1 MNAFKLFQHLPNRFL
16 FHAGQRGNGDILP
29 LVMTHN
35 VVYTGLCTKEQGI
48 LFLNKII
55 EALADD
61 LIVKLPAQLVF
72 HLFAECT
79 EFRLAETFHQYD
91 GVLGNI
97 FVDKPAILGLFVVR
111 NGICHPRFGIHAL
124 RNAGKEAFHSGL
136 HGIGVDVA
144 EDNDRLQVGTVKI
157 VIIGAHFVGS
167 EVVQD
172 FRSTDNVVG
181 GVLAVVVEISVELA
195 LHPLRKVHSLTAF
208 FEDDFA
214 LDFHFVGAQLQE
226 ARPIVQDKQAGIYQP
241 AVRRGNAVDV
251 IHGFIRTRIG
261 IQILNAPAFQES
273 GYAFR
278 EMLRSMES
286 HVLQH
291 VGQSVL
297 MFLFH
302 QGTHVLHQIEVG
314 FPCGCTRGTDV
325 ISQSVIQP
333 PVTERRFRGCR
344 HAEDADG
351 QKCQKEYSHRSFSFS
366 RIIFCNCTFTASSG
380 MPAQTIKAWL
390 RLCFALAESPVF
402 CWFSANNIN
411 RRARSWAVMSN
422 VSARSNH

>member
-144 EDNDRLQVGTVKI
+144 
-157 VIIGAHFVGS
+157 
-167 EVVQD
+167 
-172 FRSTDNVVG
+172 
-181 GVLAVVVEISVELA
+181 
-195 LHPLRKVHSLTAF
+195 
-208 FEDDFA
+208 
-214 LDFHFVGAQLQE
+214 
-226 ARPIVQDKQAGIYQP
+226 
-241 AVRRGNAVDV
+241 RG
-251 IHGFIRTRIG
+251 
-261 IQILNAPAFQES
+261 Q
-273 GYAFR
+273 
-278 EMLRSMES
+278 
-286 HVLQH
+286 
-291 VGQSVL
+291 
-297 MFLFH
+297 
-302 QGTHVLHQIEVG
+302 
-314 FPCGCTRGTDV
+314 
-325 ISQSVIQP
+325 
-333 PVTERRFRGCR
+333 
-344 HAEDADG
+344 
-351 QKCQKEYSHRSFSFS
+351 
-366 RIIFCNCTFTASSG
+366 
-380 MPAQTIKAWL
+380 
-390 RLCFALAESPVF
+390 
-402 CWFSANNIN
+402 
-411 RRARSWAVMSN
+411 
-422 VSARSNH
+422 